1 MINTFYK
8 GLLSEEEKLKYL
20 VENAYVLSKDQSGC
34 RRLQKKI
41 DEQLEK
47 NQVVGNMLAQ
57 EMLNRLLP
65 QIGELM
71 MDSFANYLI
80 QKLNKLALDSQIDLL
95 FKYVRFIKITLS

>member
-1 MINTFYK
+1 M
-8 GLLSEEEKLKYL
+8 SEEEKLKYL
-20 VENAYVLSKDQSGC
+20 VENAYVLCKDQSGC
-34 RRLQKKI
+34 RRLQNKI

-47 NQVVGNMLAQ
+47 SQVAGNMLAQ

-80 QKLNKLALDSQIDLL
+80 QKLNKLALEGQIDLL